1 MANNAFFDETTEQSR
16 VKAAIVTK
24 YFFAWAKVITPTA
37 KRMGKRILYIDLFAG
52 PGRYKDG
59 TKSTPLLILEQAIA
73 DSDMR
78 EMLVTYFNDAA
89 AENSSSLT
97 YAIEQIPGIAKLRHR
112 PRIANEL
119 IGEEIVKELQNT
131 TLAPTLFFVDPW
143 GYKGLSLDLIGSVL
157 KDWGCD
163 CIFFFNY
170 NRINMG
176 LQNPMVE
183 EHMNALFG
191 KVRAD
196 TLREQLDGMR
206 PEDRELVIVEEL
218 ACALKENG
226 GQFVLPFGFR
236 NDRGERTSHHLIFVS
251 KHFRGYEIMKDIMAR
266 ESTSADQGVPSFIY
280 SPADQ
285 RQTLLFELTRPLDE
299 LGEMLMREFAGR
311 RLTLKQLY
319 EQHSVGRRFIL
330 RNYRDVVRILEANG
344 RVTLTPPAAKRQK
357 RKGEVTVAEHVAID
371 FPQGR
376 SSNERGQV

>member
-226 GQFVLPFGFR
+226 GQFVLPF
-236 NDRGERTSHHLIFVS
+236 
-251 KHFRGYEIMKDIMAR
+251 
-266 ESTSADQGVPSFIY
+266 
-280 SPADQ
+280 
-285 RQTLLFELTRPLDE
+285 
-299 LGEMLMREFAGR
+299 
-311 RLTLKQLY
+311 
-319 EQHSVGRRFIL
+319 
-330 RNYRDVVRILEANG
+330 
-344 RVTLTPPAAKRQK
+344 
-357 RKGEVTVAEHVAID
+357 
-371 FPQGR
+371 
-376 SSNERGQV
+376 